1 MDPYFFAMS
10 STPLAAAALDSPSS
24 EGASSAAV
32 SRVGTIIDV
41 PPVGDNVD
49 SAENFVDNYDL
60 DGEGGDDYTLCQK
73 MVHYCGGGI
82 VSDHWP
88 ACMAVLVFHAGQSL
102 SKLSTMT
109 KAVKEAAM
117 MQLYTSTIEELD
129 KIHFGDSAQVFSKL
143 FQKKVEQITGL
154 LLYRYYLDSC
164 AKMRNHLIPLIPKDL
179 VTMKSGRGFH
189 KSCNDVVAKVFC
201 DEQSLLKVKRG
212 KDFFQSTQKQR
223 SIPWFLLICGNI
235 LAKLLGFLDCAS
247 QNFVVILTLLQTL

>member
-10 STPLAAAALDSPSS
+10 STPLAAAAVDSPSS
-24 EGASSAAV
+24 EGASSAAA

-117 MQLYTSTIEELD
+117 MQLYTSAIAELD
-129 KIHFGDSAQVFSKL
+129 EIHFGDSARVFSRS
-143 FQKKVEQITGL
+143 FQKKDEQITGL
-154 LLYRYYLDSC
+154 LLYRYYLDSR
-164 AKMRNHLIPLIPKDL
+164 AKMRNHLIPLFPKDL

-189 KSCNDVVAKVFC
+189 ESCNEVFVKAFC
-201 DEQSLLKVKRG
+201 DEQSLLKVKNG
-212 KDFFQSTQKQR
+212 KEFFPKYTKTE
-223 SIPWFLLICGNI
+223 INAMVPP
-235 LAKLLGFLDCAS
+235 
-247 QNFVVILTLLQTL
+247 